1 MNKIN
6 LSVALFILCIIT
18 ACGIQMTQGGDG
30 GATETVN
37 ARVIISDSTVEVT
50 VISDTTV
57 FADVMIFDEK
67 YNPVTKTGYC
77 DSAVGIRADSGIAF
91 DKLSGTYNI
100 IINNHPSQTQLSFNG
115 IIAGSSK
122 TDTLSDTL
130 NTPGSIEGTVS
141 FNKQSGIEKPSVMV
155 FLSGTSFYTEADS
168 MGRFQLQGIPD
179 GEYFIKAV
187 MFSDSKD
194 SSGKSVG
201 KNIEVRSSM
210 KINSITLF
218 FSE

>member
-1 MNKIN
+1 
-6 LSVALFILCIIT
+6 
-18 ACGIQMTQGGDG
+18 MTQGGDG

-57 FADVMIFDEK
+57 FADVMIFDEN

-77 DSAVGIRADSGIAF
+77 DSAVGIRADSGIVF

-100 IINNHPSQTQLSFNG
+100 IICNRPSQTQLLFSD
-115 IIAGSSK
+115 IIAGRSN

-130 NTPGSIEGTVS
+130 DTPGSITGTVS
-141 FNKQSGIEKPSVMV
+141 FNKQSTPSVMV
-155 FLSGTSFYTEADS
+155 YLRGTSFYTESDS
-168 MGRFQLQGIPD
+168 VGSFQLQGIPD
-179 GEYFIKAV
+179 GDYFIKAV
-187 MFSDSKD
+187 MSYLKD
-194 SSGKSVG
+194 SSERSVG
-201 KNIEVRSSM
+201 KNITVRSSM
-210 KINSITLF
+210 KTNSVTLF